1 MDPVLNVKSNMV
13 ESDTRHILW
22 AAFGVSLKMY
32 ICVHHMQHKKWHTN
46 KYMSKFTLQMPSN
59 DVIWVDENL

>member
-22 AAFGVSLKMY
+22 AAFWCKLETVHMY
-32 ICVHHMQHKKWHTN
+32 VCLAQNILYVHFDWVLVHIYN
-46 KYMSKFTLQMPSN
+46 KC
-59 DVIWVDENL
+59 E